1 MRISAFLFCSAL
13 LAAGTGTGFA
23 SRENSNTGSRAGAAE
38 GKTELEKEKKTPE
51 ELKKQAEEAEKNR
64 FKTPAAEG
72 AVTAGRDYLN
82 RLFQEKEEKKQ
93 ADLLS
98 FSGVSTYMG
107 AARKSQ
113 LEAYYGQMRN
123 WLSSRERDESGN
135 LRLEVISS
143 AMEGNLA
150 AVVFTL
156 FDKEQPLDVGIL
168 PVLIYKDAGNWAVAP
183 FLSDFSNT
191 KLPLD
196 HDVSLQQKALSQWA
210 DSKGKDLVVNASR
223 IAEDRIKERM
233 AQVRSLLK
241 VNEANNGQLIRMWER
256 AMRAGD
262 SLTIA
267 ALGEI
272 GESSHSSAA
281 VRLKQSQGYVTLEE
295 KKLWQLRLTG
305 LIVQD
310 STWVVPLEG
319 ADKKEG
325 KVTIGVIPFK
335 ADGGSDSSTEAYSF
349 EFSIGKRPDGD
360 LALGYPKEF
369 YPKPQVEFWD
379 NGLDETAVRE
389 LKKKILEIY
398 LKTRSRLQFDSPV
411 DFAQEYIKRA
421 GDAGSTVADYM
432 DLHDDSF
439 FAGAEDLKQLGKGWF
454 EKTEGEWKRV
464 RNLIAR
470 EKEGTARP
478 FIVKKSTEL
487 VTVDPDHTLLLVS
500 WYKEGTVPRLF
511 DIQAVWM
518 VKKEGKWLWL
528 QEAGQIKDLTA
539 KLDLQQA
546 MKNLQGKII
555 LEKLKET
562 KIETLPVVPEWNQKM
577 VKEPDKSLKHFLSS
591 EFSKQNSL
599 YDFINQPYGLVLEG
613 DKNVRD
619 RYFHDKMQYFNGIG
633 QDDWFSFVFDGHQK
647 PDGGM
652 IVLKALQYGDWG
664 ILGVAFRKK
673 DKSFLLGYPM
683 VKVQGD
689 WKFLWTGTFQ
699 YGAGKE
705 ELPLREEGAAPQ
717 WQKMDS
723 LMSSLFK
730 ELKDKQLVPLS
741 VEKKEVDGEVKK
753 EEVPEGK

>member
-1 MRISAFLFCSAL
+1 MRLSPLLFCVGL
-13 LAAGTGTGFA
+13 LAAGTGVGSA
-23 SRENSNTGSRAGAAE
+23 AKENPADGSRAGIAE
-38 GKTELEKEKKTPE
+38 GKTEREKEKKTPE
-51 ELKKQAEEAEKNR
+51 ELKKQAEEAERNR
-64 FKTPAAEG
+64 FKTPAVEG

-82 RLFQEKEEKKQ
+82 LLFREKDEKKQ
-93 ADLLS
+93 AGLLS
-98 FSGVSTYMG
+98 ASGVSLYMG

-113 LEAYYGQMRN
+113 LDAYYEQMRN

-150 AVVFTL
+150 AVIFTL

-168 PVLIYKDAGNWAVAP
+168 PVLAYKDAGKWVVAP

-196 HDVSLQQKALSQWA
+196 HDVSLQQKALAQWA
-210 DSKGKDLVVNASR
+210 DSKGKELVVNAAR

-233 AQVRSLLK
+233 AHARSLLK

-256 AMRAGD
+256 AMRDGD

-272 GESSHSSAA
+272 GEANHSSAA

-310 STWVVPLEG
+310 STWIVPLDG

-325 KVTIGVIPFK
+325 NVTIGVIPFK

-349 EFSIGKRPDGD
+349 EFSVSKRPDGD
-360 LALGYPKEF
+360 LVLGYPKEF

-379 NGLDETAVRE
+379 NGLDEAAVKDLE
-389 LKKKILEIY
+389 KKILETY
-398 LKTRSRLQFDSPV
+398 LKTRSRLQFTSPV

-421 GDAGSTVADYM
+421 GDVSATVADYM

-439 FAGAEDLKQLGKGWF
+439 FSGAEDLKQLGKGWF

-470 EKEGTARP
+470 ERDGSAQP

-487 VTVDPDHTLLLVS
+487 VTVDPEHTLLLVS
-500 WYKEGTVPRLF
+500 WYKEGTIPRLF

-518 VKKEGKWLWL
+518 VKKEGKWVWL
-528 QEAGQIKDLTA
+528 QDARLIKDLTG
-539 KLDLQQA
+539 KIDLQQA
-546 MKNLQGKII
+546 MKNFQGKII
-555 LEKLKET
+555 LERLKET
-562 KIETLPVVPEWNQKM
+562 KMEALPVVPVWNEKM
-577 VKEPDKSLKHFLSS
+577 VREPDKSLKHFLSS

-599 YDFINQPYGLVLEG
+599 YDFLNQPYGLVLEG

-619 RYFHDKMQYFNGIG
+619 RYFHDKMQYFNGLG

-647 PDGGM
+647 PDDGK
-652 IVLKALQYGDWG
+652 IVLKALQYEDWG
-664 ILGVAFRKK
+664 IMGVAFRKK
-673 DKSFLLGYPM
+673 DKSFLLGYPL
-683 VKVQGD
+683 VKVQGN
-689 WKFLWTGTFQ
+689 WKFLWTGAFQ
-699 YGAGKE
+699 YGTGKSE
-705 ELPLREEGAAPQ
+705 IPLREEGSSPQ
-717 WQKMDS
+717 WQKLDS
-723 LMSSLFK
+723 FMSSLFK
-730 ELKDKQLVPLS
+730 GLKDKQLVPLAG
-741 VEKKEVDGEVKK
+741 EKKETVGEEKK
-753 EEVPEGK
+753 GVSAEGK